1 MMHRLRSALKKEFLQ
16 FSRDWLLIA
25 LILFMYTGDLI
36 MCTVALNFD
45 VTNLTLAVYDQDRTQ
60 LSQKLVERF
69 TATEYFGR
77 LVPVSS
83 PRQIDRLLDG
93 GEADLALVIPPSF
106 SKLAEAGR
114 GSEVQIILSGINSNV
129 ANAARGYANIIVE
142 RFAHELVLLQT
153 ARQGMVGT
161 LPEVV
166 PRVRIWYNPELRFRH
181 FMAVSM
187 IVVAALMVGIITTA
201 ASLVREK
208 ETGTVEQLMV
218 TPLRGHEVI
227 LAKAAP
233 PFVVGMVALGPSLL
247 IARGFGVPLAGNL
260 ALFVFASALAL
271 GVCMAIGV
279 FISTFSRTLQQAL
292 LISFFVLFPL
302 MFLSG
307 TTVPIESM
315 PQAMQY
321 LSLLSPIRYYMEIA
335 LGILLKGVGW
345 NVLWPQFLALFG
357 AAAVLLGWSLARLK
371 KHLNV

>member
-1 MMHRLRSALKKEFLQ
+1 MHRLRSALKKEFLQ